1 MLPGEILCILTQRLF
16 FNFYTT
22 RMGKIIVSVI
32 AVVAVVYVGTRLM
45 KGDTPSDVAQDVKTE
60 AKKEVKKAA
69 EKAAEN
75 LTESKGTAKEFAM
88 DSYYDDKGV
97 WFSVKEIRVK
107 KGDRVRIAV
116 TNTKG
121 MHDFVIDEFGVKQ
134 ETPLNEKTVIEFVAD
149 KAGTF
154 EYYCSKPGHRAKG
167 QWGKL
172 IVE

>member
-1 MLPGEILCILTQRLF
+1 
-16 FNFYTT
+16 
-22 RMGKIIVSVI
+22 MGKIIVSAIV
-32 AVVAVVYVGTRLM
+32 VVAVIYVGTRLM
-45 KGDTPSDVAQDVKTE
+45 KGETPTEVAKDVKQNVQTEVKKE
-60 AKKEVKKAA
+60 AKKV
-69 EKAAEN
+69 AEN
-75 LTESKGTAKEFAM
+75 LADGKAVAKEFAM

-107 KGDRVRIAV
+107 KGDRVRVTV

-121 MHDFVIDEFGVKQ
+121 MHDFVIDEFGVKE

>member
-1 MLPGEILCILTQRLF
+1 
-16 FNFYTT
+16 
-22 RMGKIIVSVI
+22 MGKIIVSVLV
-32 AVVAVVYVGTRLM
+32 VVAVIYVGTRLM
-45 KGDTPSDVAQDVKTE
+45 KGETPTEVADDVKQTVKTE
-60 AKKEVKKAA
+60 VKKETK
-69 EKAAEN
+69 KAAEN
-75 LTESKGTAKEFAM
+75 LADGKAVAKEFAM

-107 KGDRVRIAV
+107 KGDRVQVTV

-121 MHDFVIDEFGVKQ
+121 MHDFVIDEFGVKE

-149 KAGTF
+149 KTGTF

>member
-1 MLPGEILCILTQRLF
+1 M
-16 FNFYTT
+16 
-22 RMGKIIVSVI
+22 S
-32 AVVAVVYVGTRLM
+32 AVAVIVVIYVGTRLM
-45 KGDTPSDVAQDVKTE
+45 KGETPTEVAKDVKQNVQTE
-60 AKKEVKKAA
+60 VKKEVKKAA
-69 EKAAEN
+69 ENMMEKEN
-75 LTESKGTAKEFAM
+75 KGAVKEFAM
-88 DSYYDDKGV
+88 DSYYDSKGV

-107 KGDRVRIAV
+107 KGDRVRVTV

-134 ETPLNEKTVIEFVAD
+134 ETSLNEKTVIEFTAD
-149 KAGTF
+149 KAGSF

>member
-1 MLPGEILCILTQRLF
+1 MSA
-16 FNFYTT
+16 
-22 RMGKIIVSVI
+22 V
-32 AVVAVVYVGTRLM
+32 AVVAVIYFGTRLM
-45 KGDTPSDVAQDVKTE
+45 RGETPTEVAKDVKQNVQTE
-60 AKKEVKKAA
+60 VKKEVKKAA
-69 EKAAEN
+69 ENMTEKEN
-75 LTESKGTAKEFAM
+75 KGAVKEFAM
-88 DSYYDDKGV
+88 DSYYDDKGA

-107 KGDRVRIAV
+107 KGDRVRVTV

-134 ETPLNEKTVIEFVAD
+134 ETPLNEKTVIEFTAD

-154 EYYCSKPGHRAKG
+154 EYYCSKPGHRARG